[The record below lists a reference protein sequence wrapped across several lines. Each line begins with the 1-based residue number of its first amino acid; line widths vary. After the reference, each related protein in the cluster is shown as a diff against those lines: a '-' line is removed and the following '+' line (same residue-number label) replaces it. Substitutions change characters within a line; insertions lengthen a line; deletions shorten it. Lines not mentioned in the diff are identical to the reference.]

1 MPMPIEVLI
10 SYEDKSTDLFYVPL
24 QMMRKTR
31 PLKSKTILLKDW
43 PWAQSSYVIEINTY
57 KKIKSIQI
65 DPSESIADINIDNN
79 LLLTTENEKTK
90 GQ

>member
-1 MPMPIEVLI
+1 M
-10 SYEDKSTDLFYVPL
+10 K
-24 QMMRKTR
+24 
-31 PLKSKTILLKDW
+31 
-43 PWAQSSYVIEINTY
+43 INTY